1 MEQIVSRLFR
11 RQLPGM
17 AASSQARALS
27 RRDVL
32 RAAAAATLAGS
43 AVGTLAA
50 CGKNDDEGADA
61 NGVVTLDLWHGQVD
75 TGKAAIDSLIT
86 AFNSSHP
93 KIKVVG
99 GGGGVTADS
108 MLQKVTAGL
117 AAGSFPDIAY
127 IFGSDLASLTKS
139 PKVADLTGQL
149 KIDDYWPA
157 AKDAVSVKGKV
168 RAAPAL
174 LDSLCVVY
182 NKKLFAAAG
191 VPAPKAGWTW
201 DDFVATS
208 KQLTNPA
215 KGVFGTGWPGV
226 GDEDTVWRI
235 WPMIWDL
242 GGDVVSGDGK
252 KVGFDSVGAQA
263 LGTLDRLRTDK
274 SLYVDPKPGSEQLY
288 QVFLGGR
295 MGMVATGPW
304 QLPELKDAGLDY
316 GVVPLPSYSGKPL
329 TISGPDTW
337 TIFDNG
343 KAKVKAATEFVT
355 WLAEPAQDI
364 QWDMKGG
371 SLPITKATADLPQWK
386 KHSAETN
393 GLDVFVKA
401 LDTARVRPTITTYP
415 QISQHVGEAI
425 AAVLLGKQSPA
436 DALKQAVDQCNQVL
450 AVPS

>member
-1 MEQIVSRLFR
+1 M
-11 RQLPGM
+11 
-17 AASSQARALS
+17 SQHALTLS

-32 RAAAAATLAGS
+32 RAAAAVAA
-43 AVGTLAA
+43 AGTLGA
-50 CGKNDDEGADA
+50 CGKNNEDAGAGPD
-61 NGVVTLDLWHGQVD
+61 GVVSVDLWHGQVD
-75 TGKAAIDSLIT
+75 TGKAAIDALINE
-86 AFNSSHP
+86 FNKSHP
-93 KIKVVG
+93 NIKVVG

-117 AAGSFPDIAY
+117 AAGSYPDVAY

-139 PKVADLTGQL
+139 PKVADLTGAL

-182 NKKLFAAAG
+182 NKKLFTAAG
-191 VPAPKAGWTW
+191 VPAPQAGWTW
-201 DDFVATS
+201 DDFVTTA
-208 KQLTNPA
+208 KALTNPG
-215 KGVFGTGWPGV
+215 KGIFGTGWPGV

-252 KVGFDSVGAQA
+252 KVGFDQVGEQA
-263 LGTLDRLRTDK
+263 LGTLDRLRSDK

-295 MGMVATGPW
+295 MAMVATGPW
-304 QLPELKDAGLDY
+304 QLPELIDNHLDY
-316 GVVPLPSYSGKPL
+316 GVVPLPSYSGKPV

-337 TIFDNG
+337 TVFDNG
-343 KAKVKAATEFVT
+343 KAKVQAATEFVK
-355 WLAEPAQDI
+355 WMADPAQDI
-364 QWDMKGG
+364 QWDMEGG
-371 SLPITKATADLPQWK
+371 SLPITKATAELPQWK
-386 KHSAETN
+386 KHSTETN

-401 LDTARVRPTITTYP
+401 LDSAKVRPTITTYP
-415 QISQHVGEAI
+415 QISQNLGQAI
-425 AAVLLGKQSPA
+425 AAVLLGKQSPG
-436 DALKQAVDQCNQVL
+436 DAIKQAVDQCNQVL
-450 AVPS
+450 AVPN

>member
-1 MEQIVSRLFR
+1 M
-11 RQLPGM
+11 
-17 AASSQARALS
+17 SQHARNLS
-27 RRDVL
+27 RRDLL
-32 RAAAAATLAGS
+32 RAAAATVAAGS
-43 AVGTLAA
+43 LAA
-50 CGKNDDEGADA
+50 CGKQDDGADA

-75 TGKAAIDSLIT
+75 LGKAAIDSLIA
-86 AFNSSHP
+86 AFNQSHP

-117 AAGSFPDIAY
+117 AAGSYPDIAY

-139 PKVADLTGQL
+139 PKVADLTGKL

-182 NKKLFAAAG
+182 NKKLFKAAG
-191 VPAPKAGWTW
+191 VAPPKDGWTW
-201 DDFVATS
+201 DDFVATA

-215 KGVFGTGWPGV
+215 KGVFGAGWPGV

-252 KVGFDSVGAQA
+252 KVGFDTVGAQA
-263 LGTLDRLRTDK
+263 LGTLDKLRTDK

-304 QLPELKDAGLDY
+304 QLPELKDAGVDY
-316 GVVPLPSYSGKPL
+316 GVVPLPTYSGKPV

-337 TIFDNG
+337 TVFDNG
-343 KAKVKAATEFVT
+343 KAKVQAATEFVS

-364 QWDMKGG
+364 QWDVKGG
-371 SLPITKATADLPQWK
+371 SLPITKATADLPAWK

-393 GLDVFVKA
+393 GLEVFVKA
-401 LDTARVRPTITTYP
+401 LDTAKVRPTITTYP
-415 QISQHVGEAI
+415 KISEQVGQAI
-425 AAVLLGKQSPA
+425 AAVLLGKQSPE
-436 DALKQAVDQCNQVL
+436 DALKQAVDQCNQLL

>member
-1 MEQIVSRLFR
+1 M
-11 RQLPGM
+11 
-17 AASSQARALS
+17 SQHARTVS

-32 RAAAAATLAGS
+32 RAAAALA
-43 AVGTLAA
+43 AVGTVGTVGA
-50 CGKNDDEGADA
+50 CGGKDDDSAG
-61 NGVVTLDLWHGQVD
+61 GVVTVDLWHGQVD
-75 TGKAAIDSLIT
+75 TGKAAIDALINE
-86 AFNSSHP
+86 FNSTHP
-93 KIKVVG
+93 SIKVVG

-139 PKVADLTGQL
+139 PKVADLTGAVAV
-149 KIDDYWPA
+149 DDYWPA
-157 AKDAVSVKGKV
+157 AKDAVTVKGKV

-191 VPAPKAGWTW
+191 IPAPKPGWTW
-201 DDFVATS
+201 DDFTTLS

-215 KGVFGTGWPGV
+215 KGVFGTGWPGA
-226 GDEDTVWRI
+226 GDEDTVWRL
-235 WPMIWDL
+235 WPMVWDL
-242 GGDVVSGDGK
+242 GGDVVTGDGK
-252 KVGFDSVGAQA
+252 KVAFDSVGAQA

-304 QLPELKDAGLDY
+304 QLPELKDAGIAY
-316 GVVPLPSYSGKPL
+316 GVAPLPTYSGKPL

-337 TIFDNG
+337 TVFDNG

-371 SLPITKATADLPQWK
+371 SLPITKATAELPQWK
-386 KHSAETN
+386 KHSSQTN
-393 GLDVFVKA
+393 GLDVFVTA
-401 LDTARVRPTITTYP
+401 LETAKVRPTIPAYP
-415 QISQHVGEAI
+415 QISQHLGEAI
-425 AAVLLGKQSPA
+425 VAVLLGKLSPD
-436 DALKQAVDQCNQVL
+436 DAIKQAVEQSNQVL

>member
-1 MEQIVSRLFR
+1 M
-11 RQLPGM
+11 
-17 AASSQARALS
+17 SQHARTLS
-27 RRDVL
+27 RRDAL
-32 RAAAAATLAGS
+32 RAAAAVA
-43 AVGTLAA
+43 AVGTLGA
-50 CGKNDDEGADA
+50 CGGKDDDSAG
-61 NGVVTLDLWHGQVD
+61 GVVTLDLWHGQVD
-75 TGKAAIDSLIT
+75 LGKAAIDALINE
-86 AFNSSHP
+86 FNSTHP
-93 KIKVVG
+93 SIKVVG

-139 PKVADLTGQL
+139 PKVADLTGAVAV
-149 KIDDYWPA
+149 DDYWPA
-157 AKDAVSVKGKV
+157 AKDAVTVKGKV

-191 VPAPKAGWTW
+191 VAEPKAGWTW
-201 DDFVATS
+201 DDFTTTAQT
-208 KQLTNPA
+208 LTNPG
-215 KGVFGTGWPGV
+215 KGIFGTGWPGV
-226 GDEDTVWRI
+226 GDEDTVWRL

-304 QLPELKDAGLDY
+304 QLPELKDNGLEY

-337 TIFDNG
+337 TVFDNG

-355 WLAEPAQDI
+355 WLAKPEQDI

-371 SLPITKATADLPQWK
+371 SLPITKATAELPEWK
-386 KHSAETN
+386 KHSTETN
-393 GLDVFVKA
+393 GLDVFVTA
-401 LDTARVRPTITTYP
+401 LETAKVRPTIPAYP
-415 QISQHVGEAI
+415 QISQHLGQAI
-425 AAVLLGKQSPA
+425 VAVLLGKQSPD
-436 DALKQAVDQCNQVL
+436 DAIKQAVEQSNQVL

>member
-1 MEQIVSRLFR
+1 M
-11 RQLPGM
+11 
-17 AASSQARALS
+17 SQHALTLS
-27 RRDVL
+27 RRDLL
-32 RAAAAATLAGS
+32 RAAAAVAA
-43 AVGTLAA
+43 AGTLGA
-50 CGKNDDEGADA
+50 CGKNDDDEGAGA
-61 NGVVTLDLWHGQVD
+61 EGVVTVDLWHGQVD
-75 TGKAAIDSLIT
+75 TGKAAIDALINE
-86 AFNSSHP
+86 FNKTHP
-93 KIKVVG
+93 NIKVVG

-117 AAGSFPDIAY
+117 AAGSFPDVAY

-139 PKVADLTGQL
+139 PKVADLTDAL

-174 LDSLCVVY
+174 LDSLCLVY
-182 NKKLFAAAG
+182 NKKLFTAAG
-191 VPAPKAGWTW
+191 LPEPQAGWTW
-201 DDFVATS
+201 DDFVTTAQ
-208 KQLTNPA
+208 KLTNPA

-252 KVGFDSVGAQA
+252 KVGFDQVGEQA

-304 QLPELKDAGLDY
+304 QLPELIDNGLEY
-316 GVVPLPSYSGKPL
+316 GVVPLPSYSGKPV

-337 TIFDNG
+337 TVFDNG
-343 KAKVKAATEFVT
+343 KAKVKAATEFVK
-355 WLAEPAQDI
+355 WMAEPAQDI

-371 SLPITKATADLPQWK
+371 SLPITKATAELPQWT

-401 LDTARVRPTITTYP
+401 LDAAKVRPTITAYP
-415 QISQHVGEAI
+415 QISQHLGEAI
-425 AAVLLGKQSPA
+425 VAVLLGKQSPG
-436 DALKQAVDQCNQVL
+436 DAIKQAVDQCNQVL
-450 AVPS
+450 AVPN

>member
-1 MEQIVSRLFR
+1 M
-11 RQLPGM
+11 
-17 AASSQARALS
+17 SQHALTLS

-32 RAAAAATLAGS
+32 RAAAAVAA
-43 AVGTLAA
+43 AGTLGA
-50 CGKNDDEGADA
+50 CGKNQEDTKGAG
-61 NGVVTLDLWHGQVD
+61 GVVSVDLWHGQVD
-75 TGKAAIDSLIT
+75 TGKAAIDALINE
-86 AFNSSHP
+86 FNKTHP
-93 KIKVVG
+93 NIKVVG

-117 AAGSFPDIAY
+117 AAGSYPDVAY

-139 PKVADLTGQL
+139 PKVADLTGAL

-191 VPAPKAGWTW
+191 VPAPQAGWTW
-201 DDFVATS
+201 DDFITAA
-208 KQLTNPA
+208 KALTNPG
-215 KGVFGTGWPGV
+215 KGIFGTGWPGV

-252 KVGFDSVGAQA
+252 KVGFDQVGEQA

-295 MGMVATGPW
+295 MAMVATGPW
-304 QLPELKDAGLDY
+304 QLPELIDNHLDY
-316 GVVPLPSYSGKPL
+316 DVVPLPSYSGRPV

-337 TIFDNG
+337 TVFDNG
-343 KAKVKAATEFVT
+343 KAKVQAATEFVK
-355 WLAEPAQDI
+355 WMADPAQDI
-364 QWDMKGG
+364 QWDMEGG
-371 SLPITKATADLPQWK
+371 SLPITKATAALPQWK
-386 KHSAETN
+386 KHSTETN

-401 LDTARVRPTITTYP
+401 LDTARVRPTITAYP
-415 QISQHVGEAI
+415 QISQHLGEAI
-425 AAVLLGKQSPA
+425 VAVLLGKQSPG
-436 DALKQAVDQCNQVL
+436 DAIKQAVDQCNQVL
-450 AVPS
+450 AVPN

>member
-1 MEQIVSRLFR
+1 M
-11 RQLPGM
+11 
-17 AASSQARALS
+17 SQHARNLS

-32 RAAAAATLAGS
+32 RAAAAAA
-43 AVGTLAA
+43 AAGTLAA
-50 CGKNDDEGADA
+50 CGKNDGDGADP

-75 TGKAAIDSLIT
+75 LGKAALDSLIA
-86 AFNSSHP
+86 AFNQSHP

-117 AAGSFPDIAY
+117 AAGSYPDIAY

-182 NKKLFAAAG
+182 NKKLFSAAG
-191 VPAPKAGWTW
+191 VAPPKDGWTW
-201 DDFVATS
+201 DDFVAMS

-215 KGVFGTGWPGV
+215 NGIFGTGWPGV

-252 KVGFDSVGAQA
+252 KVGFDTVGAQA
-263 LGTLDRLRTDK
+263 LGTLDRLRADK

-316 GVVPLPSYSGKPL
+316 GVVPLPSYSGKPI

-355 WLAEPAQDI
+355 WLADPAQDI
-364 QWDMKGG
+364 QWDIKGG
-371 SLPITKATADLPQWK
+371 SLPITKATAELPAWK

-393 GLDVFVKA
+393 GLEVFVTA
-401 LDTARVRPTITTYP
+401 LDTAKVRPTITTYP

-425 AAVLLGKQSPA
+425 SAVLLGKQSPA

>member
-1 MEQIVSRLFR
+1 M
-11 RQLPGM
+11 
-17 AASSQARALS
+17 SQHALTLS

-32 RAAAAATLAGS
+32 RAAAAVAA
-43 AVGTLAA
+43 AGTLGA
-50 CGKNDDEGADA
+50 CGKNQEDTKGAG
-61 NGVVTLDLWHGQVD
+61 GVVSVDLWHGQVD
-75 TGKAAIDSLIT
+75 TGKAAIDALINE
-86 AFNSSHP
+86 FNKTHP
-93 KIKVVG
+93 NIKVVG

-117 AAGSFPDIAY
+117 AAGSYPDVAY

-139 PKVADLTGQL
+139 PKVADLTGAL

-191 VPAPKAGWTW
+191 VPAPQAGWTW
-201 DDFVATS
+201 DDFITAA
-208 KQLTNPA
+208 KALTNPG
-215 KGVFGTGWPGV
+215 KGIFGTGWPGV

-252 KVGFDSVGAQA
+252 KVGFDQVGEQA

-295 MGMVATGPW
+295 MAMVATGPW
-304 QLPELKDAGLDY
+304 QLPELIDNHLDY
-316 GVVPLPSYSGKPL
+316 GVVPLPSYSGKPV

-337 TIFDNG
+337 TVFDNG
-343 KAKVKAATEFVT
+343 KAKVQAATEFVK
-355 WLAEPAQDI
+355 WMADPAQDI
-364 QWDMKGG
+364 QWDMEGG
-371 SLPITKATADLPQWK
+371 SLPITKATAELPQWK
-386 KHSAETN
+386 KHSTETN

-401 LDTARVRPTITTYP
+401 LDSAKVRPTITAYP
-415 QISQHVGEAI
+415 QISQNLGQAI
-425 AAVLLGKQSPA
+425 AAVLLGKQSPG
-436 DALKQAVDQCNQVL
+436 DAIKQAVDQCNQVL
-450 AVPS
+450 AVPN

>member
-1 MEQIVSRLFR
+1 M
-11 RQLPGM
+11 
-17 AASSQARALS
+17 SQHALTLS
-27 RRDVL
+27 RRDLL
-32 RAAAAATLAGS
+32 RAAAAVAA
-43 AVGTLAA
+43 AGTLGA
-50 CGKNDDEGADA
+50 CGKNDDDEGAGA
-61 NGVVTLDLWHGQVD
+61 EGVVTVDLWHGQVD
-75 TGKAAIDSLIT
+75 TGKAAIDALINE
-86 AFNSSHP
+86 FNKTHP
-93 KIKVVG
+93 NIKVVG

-117 AAGSFPDIAY
+117 AAGSFPDVAY

-139 PKVADLTGQL
+139 PKVADLTDAL

-174 LDSLCVVY
+174 LDSLCLVY
-182 NKKLFAAAG
+182 NKKLFTAAG
-191 VPAPKAGWTW
+191 LPEPQAGWTW
-201 DDFVATS
+201 DDFVTTAQ
-208 KQLTNPA
+208 KLTNPA

-252 KVGFDSVGAQA
+252 KVGFDQVGEQA

-304 QLPELKDAGLDY
+304 QLPELIDNGLEY
-316 GVVPLPSYSGKPL
+316 GVVPLPSYSGKPV

-337 TIFDNG
+337 TVFDNG
-343 KAKVKAATEFVT
+343 KAKVKAATEFVK
-355 WLAEPAQDI
+355 WMAEPAQDI

-371 SLPITKATADLPQWK
+371 SLPITKATAELPQWK

-401 LDTARVRPTITTYP
+401 LDAAKVRPTITAYP
-415 QISQHVGEAI
+415 QISQHLGEAI
-425 AAVLLGKQSPA
+425 VAVLLGKQSPG
-436 DALKQAVDQCNQVL
+436 DAIKQAVDQCNQVL
-450 AVPS
+450 AVPN

>member
-1 MEQIVSRLFR
+1 M
-11 RQLPGM
+11 
-17 AASSQARALS
+17 SQHARNLS

-32 RAAAAATLAGS
+32 RAAAAAA
-43 AVGTLAA
+43 AAGTLAA
-50 CGKNDDEGADA
+50 CGKNDGQGAGAD
-61 NGVVTLDLWHGQVD
+61 GVVTLDLWHGQVD
-75 TGKAAIDSLIT
+75 LGKAAIDSLIA
-86 AFNSSHP
+86 AFNQSHP

-117 AAGSFPDIAY
+117 AAGSYPDIAY

-182 NKKLFAAAG
+182 NKLLFKAAG
-191 VPAPKAGWTW
+191 VAPPKDGWTW
-201 DDFVATS
+201 DDFVATA

-252 KVGFDSVGAQA
+252 KVGFDAVGEQA

-304 QLPELKDAGLDY
+304 QLPALKDAGIDY
-316 GVVPLPSYSGKPL
+316 GVVPLPTYSGKPV

-343 KAKVKAATEFVT
+343 KAKVKAATEFVS

-364 QWDMKGG
+364 QWDIKGG
-371 SLPITKATADLPQWK
+371 SLPITKATADLPAWK

-393 GLDVFVKA
+393 GLEVFVKV
-401 LDTARVRPTITTYP
+401 LDTAKVRPTITTYP
-415 QISQHVGEAI
+415 KISEQVGQAI

-436 DALKQAVDQCNQVL
+436 DALKQAVDQCNQLL

>member
-1 MEQIVSRLFR
+1 M
-11 RQLPGM
+11 
-17 AASSQARALS
+17 SQHARNLS

-32 RAAAAATLAGS
+32 RAAAAAA
-43 AVGTLAA
+43 AVGALGA
-50 CGKNDDEGADA
+50 CGKNDNGPADP

-75 TGKAAIDSLIT
+75 TGKAAIDTLIT
-86 AFNSSHP
+86 AFNKSHP

-99 GGGGVTADS
+99 GGGGVTSDS

-117 AAGSFPDIAY
+117 AAGSYPDIAY

-139 PKVADLTGQL
+139 PKVADLTGAL

-191 VPAPKAGWTW
+191 LPAPKAGWTW
-201 DDFVATS
+201 DDFVAMA

-215 KGVFGTGWPGV
+215 KGIFGTGWPGV

-252 KVGFDSVGAQA
+252 KVGFDSVGSQA

-304 QLPELKDAGLDY
+304 QLPELIDNGLEY
-316 GVVPLPSYSGKPL
+316 GVVPLPSYSGKPV

-337 TIFDNG
+337 TVFDNG
-343 KAKVKAATEFVT
+343 KAKVKAATEFVA

-364 QWDMKGG
+364 QWDVKGG
-371 SLPITKATADLPQWK
+371 SLPITKATAELPQWK

-393 GLDVFVKA
+393 GLDVFVTA
-401 LDTARVRPTITTYP
+401 LDTAKVRPTIPTYP

>member
-1 MEQIVSRLFR
+1 M
-11 RQLPGM
+11 
-17 AASSQARALS
+17 SQHARNLS

-32 RAAAAATLAGS
+32 RAAAAVAA
-43 AVGTLAA
+43 AGTLGA

-75 TGKAAIDSLIT
+75 TGKAAIDSLIA
-86 AFNSSHP
+86 AFNQSHP
-93 KIKVVG
+93 NIKVVG

-117 AAGSFPDIAY
+117 AAGSYPDIAY

-191 VPAPKAGWTW
+191 VAPPEAGWTW
-201 DDFVATS
+201 DDFVGAA

-215 KGVFGTGWPGV
+215 KGAFGTGWPGV

-242 GGDVVSGDGK
+242 GGDVISGDGK
-252 KVGFDSVGAQA
+252 KVGFDAVGSKA
-263 LGTLDRLRTDK
+263 LETLDRLRVDK

-304 QLPELKDAGLDY
+304 QLPELKDNGLEY
-316 GVVPLPSYSGKPL
+316 GVVPLPSYSGKPM

-355 WLAEPAQDI
+355 WLADPAQDI
-364 QWDMKGG
+364 QWDIKGG
-371 SLPITKATADLPQWK
+371 SLPITKATAELPQWK

-393 GLDVFVKA
+393 GLDVFVTA
-401 LDTARVRPTITTYP
+401 LDTAKVRPTISTYP

-450 AVPS
+450 AVPN

>member
-1 MEQIVSRLFR
+1 M
-11 RQLPGM
+11 
-17 AASSQARALS
+17 SQHARNLS

-32 RAAAAATLAGS
+32 RAAAAVT
-43 AVGTLAA
+43 AVGALGA
-50 CGKNDDEGADA
+50 CGKNDDEGADP

-75 TGKAAIDSLIT
+75 LGKAAIDSLIS
-86 AFNSSHP
+86 AFNQSHP

-117 AAGSFPDIAY
+117 AAGSYPDIAY

-157 AKDAVSVKGKV
+157 AKDAVSVKDKV

-182 NKKLFAAAG
+182 NKKLFTAAG
-191 VPAPKAGWTW
+191 VAPPKDGWTW
-201 DDFVATS
+201 DDFVTTA
-208 KQLTNPA
+208 KQLTNSA

-252 KVGFDSVGAQA
+252 KVGFDSVGTKA
-263 LGTLDRLRTDK
+263 LETLDRLRTDK

-304 QLPELKDAGLDY
+304 QLPEIKETGIEY
-316 GVVPLPSYSGKPL
+316 GVVPLPTYSGKPV

-355 WLAEPAQDI
+355 WLADPAQDI
-364 QWDMKGG
+364 QWDIKGG
-371 SLPITKATADLPQWK
+371 SLPITKATADLPAWK

-401 LDTARVRPTITTYP
+401 LDTAKVRPTITAYP
-415 QISQHVGEAI
+415 QISQHLGEAI
-425 AAVLLGKQSPA
+425 AAVLLGKRSPA

-450 AVPS
+450 AVPN

>member
-1 MEQIVSRLFR
+1 M
-11 RQLPGM
+11 
-17 AASSQARALS
+17 SQHARNLS

-32 RAAAAATLAGS
+32 RAAAAVA
-43 AVGTLAA
+43 AVGTVGA
-50 CGKNDDEGADA
+50 CGKNDDEGADP

-75 TGKAAIDSLIT
+75 LGKAAIDSLIA
-86 AFNSSHP
+86 AFNQSHP

-117 AAGSFPDIAY
+117 AAGSYPDIAY

-149 KIDDYWPA
+149 KVDGYWPA
-157 AKDAVSVKGKV
+157 VKDAVSVKGKV

-191 VPAPKAGWTW
+191 VAPPAAGWTW

-208 KQLTNPA
+208 KQLTDPA

-252 KVGFDSVGAQA
+252 KAGFDAVGTKA
-263 LGTLDRLRTDK
+263 LETLDRLRTDK

-316 GVVPLPSYSGKPL
+316 GVVPLPSYSGKPI

-343 KAKVKAATEFVT
+343 KAKVKAATEFVS
-355 WLAEPAQDI
+355 WLADPAQDL
-364 QWDMKGG
+364 QWDIKGG
-371 SLPITKATADLPQWK
+371 SLPITKATAEMPEWK
-386 KHSAETN
+386 KHSAATH
-393 GLDVFVKA
+393 GLDVFVTA
-401 LDTARVRPTITTYP
+401 LDTAKVRPTISTYP

>member
-1 MEQIVSRLFR
+1 
-11 RQLPGM
+11 
-17 AASSQARALS
+17 LS
-27 RRDVL
+27 RRDLL
-32 RAAAAATLAGS
+32 RAAAAVT
-43 AVGTLAA
+43 AVGAVGA
-50 CGKNDDEGADA
+50 CGNDDDEGVGAD
-61 NGVVTLDLWHGQVD
+61 GVVTLDLWHGQVD
-75 TGKAAIDSLIT
+75 LGKAAVDSLIS
-86 AFNSSHP
+86 AFNQSHP

-117 AAGSFPDIAY
+117 AAGSYPDIAY

-139 PKVADLTGQL
+139 PKVADLTGKL

-174 LDSLCVVY
+174 LDSLCLVY

-191 VPAPKAGWTW
+191 VAPPKSGWTW
-201 DDFVATS
+201 DDFVGMA

-215 KGVFGTGWPGV
+215 KGIFGTGWPGV

-242 GGDVVSGDGK
+242 GGDVVSDRGDAGKESGTDGK
-252 KVGFDSVGAQA
+252 KVGFDAVGAKA
-263 LGTLDRLRTDK
+263 LETLDRLRSDK
-274 SLYVDPKPGSEQLY
+274 SIYVDPKPGSEQLY

-304 QLPELKDAGLDY
+304 QLPELNDNGIEY
-316 GVVPLPSYSGKPL
+316 GVVPLPSYSGKPV

-364 QWDMKGG
+364 QWDIKGG
-371 SLPITKATADLPQWK
+371 SLPITKATAELPQWK
-386 KHSAETN
+386 EHSAKTN
-393 GLDVFVKA
+393 GLDVFVTA
-401 LDTARVRPTITTYP
+401 LDTAKVRPTIPTYP
-415 QISQHVGEAI
+415 QLSQHLGEAI
-425 AAVLLGKQSPA
+425 SAVLLGKQTPA
-436 DALKQAVDQCNQVL
+436 DALKKAVDQCNQVL
-450 AVPS
+450 AVPN

>member
-1 MEQIVSRLFR
+1 M
-11 RQLPGM
+11 
-17 AASSQARALS
+17 SQHARTLS

-32 RAAAAATLAGS
+32 RAAAAAA
-43 AVGTLAA
+43 AVGTLGA
-50 CGKNDDEGADA
+50 CGKNDDEGADP
-61 NGVVTLDLWHGQVD
+61 NGVVTVDLWHGQVD
-75 TGKAAIDSLIT
+75 TGKAAIDALIKE
-86 AFNSSHP
+86 FNTSHP

-99 GGGGVTADS
+99 GGGGVTA
-108 MLQKVTAGL
+108 GL
-117 AAGSFPDIAY
+117 AAGSYPDIAY

-139 PKVADLTGQL
+139 PKVADLTDAL

-174 LDSLCVVY
+174 LDSLCLVY
-182 NKKLFAAAG
+182 NKKLFTAAG
-191 VPAPKAGWTW
+191 LPEPQAGWTW
-201 DDFVATS
+201 DDFVTTAQ
-208 KQLTNPA
+208 KLTNPA

-252 KVGFDSVGAQA
+252 KVGFDQVGEKA

-304 QLPELKDAGLDY
+304 QLPELIDNGLEY
-316 GVVPLPSYSGKPL
+316 GVVPLPSYSGKPV

-337 TIFDNG
+337 TVFDNG

-355 WLAEPAQDI
+355 WMAEPAQDI
-364 QWDMKGG
+364 QWDMEGG
-371 SLPITKATADLPQWK
+371 SLPITKATAELPQWK
-386 KHSAETN
+386 KHSTETN

-401 LDTARVRPTITTYP
+401 LDTAKVRPTITTYP
-415 QISQHVGEAI
+415 QISQHLGQAI

-436 DALKQAVDQCNQVL
+436 DAVKQAVDQCNQVL

>member
-1 MEQIVSRLFR
+1 MSNL
-11 RQLPGM
+11 
-17 AASSQARALS
+17 ARPALALS

-32 RAAAAATLAGS
+32 RAAAAVAA
-43 AVGTLAA
+43 AGTLGA
-50 CGKNDDEGADA
+50 CGKNNDDAGAGPD
-61 NGVVTLDLWHGQVD
+61 GVVTLDLWHGQVD
-75 TGKAAIDSLIT
+75 TGKVAIDALINE
-86 AFNSSHP
+86 FNKTHP
-93 KIKVVG
+93 NIKVVG

-117 AAGSFPDIAY
+117 AAGSFPDVAY

-139 PKVADLTGQL
+139 PKVADLTGAL
-149 KIDDYWPA
+149 RIDDYWPA

-182 NKKLFAAAG
+182 NKKLLAAAG

-201 DDFVATS
+201 DDFVTTAQ
-208 KQLTNPA
+208 KLTNPA
-215 KGVFGTGWPGV
+215 KGIFGTGWPGV

-252 KVGFDSVGAQA
+252 KVGFDQVGEQA
-263 LGTLDRLRTDK
+263 LGILDRLRSDK

-304 QLPELKDAGLDY
+304 QLPELIDNHLEY
-316 GVVPLPSYSGKPL
+316 GVVPLPTYSGKPL

-337 TIFDNG
+337 TVFDNG
-343 KAKVKAATEFVT
+343 KAKVKAATEFVR
-355 WLAEPAQDI
+355 WMAEPAQDI
-364 QWDMKGG
+364 QWDTKGG
-371 SLPITKATADLPQWK
+371 SLPITKATAELPQWK
-386 KHSAETN
+386 KHAAETN
-393 GLDVFVKA
+393 GLDVFVTA

-425 AAVLLGKQSPA
+425 VAVLLGKQSPG
-436 DALKQAVDQCNQVL
+436 DAIKQAVDQCNQVL
-450 AVPS
+450 AVPN

>member
-1 MEQIVSRLFR
+1 M
-11 RQLPGM
+11 
-17 AASSQARALS
+17 SQHARNLS
-27 RRDVL
+27 RRAVL
-32 RAAAAATLAGS
+32 RAAAAATA
-43 AVGTLAA
+43 AVTAETLAA
-50 CGKNDDEGADA
+50 CGKNDNQGADA

-75 TGKAAIDSLIT
+75 LGKAVIDSLIA
-86 AFNSSHP
+86 AFNQSHP

-117 AAGSFPDIAY
+117 AAGSYPDIAY

-191 VPAPKAGWTW
+191 VPAPKPGWTW
-201 DDFVATS
+201 DDFTALS

-252 KVGFDSVGAQA
+252 KVGFDTVGAQA
-263 LGTLDRLRTDK
+263 LGTLDKLRTDK

-304 QLPELKDAGLDY
+304 QLPQLKDAGLDY
-316 GVVPLPSYSGKPL
+316 GVVPLPTYSGKPV

-337 TIFDNG
+337 TVFDNG
-343 KAKVKAATEFVT
+343 KAKVKAATEFVS
-355 WLAEPAQDI
+355 WLADPAQDI
-364 QWDMKGG
+364 QWDIKGG
-371 SLPITKATADLPQWK
+371 SLPITKATADLPAWK

-401 LDTARVRPTITTYP
+401 LDTAKVRPTITTYP
-415 QISQHVGEAI
+415 KISEQVGQAI
-425 AAVLLGKQSPA
+425 AAVLLGKQSPE
-436 DALKQAVDQCNQVL
+436 DALKQAVDQCNQLL

>member
-1 MEQIVSRLFR
+1 MH
-11 RQLPGM
+11 
-17 AASSQARALS
+17 ARTLS

-32 RAAAAATLAGS
+32 RAAAAATVAGS
-43 AVGTLAA
+43 LAA

-93 KIKVVG
+93 NIKVVG

-117 AAGSFPDIAY
+117 AAGSYPDIAY

-139 PKVADLTGQL
+139 PKVADLTGAL

-191 VPAPKAGWTW
+191 VQPPKDGWTW

-215 KGVFGTGWPGV
+215 KGIFGTGWPGV

-242 GGDVVSGDGK
+242 GGDVVSSDGK

-304 QLPELKDAGLDY
+304 QLPELKDAGVDY

-337 TIFDNG
+337 TVFDNG
-343 KAKVKAATEFVT
+343 KAKVKAATEFVA

-371 SLPITKATADLPQWK
+371 SLPITKATAELPQWK
-386 KHSAETN
+386 KHSTETN

-401 LDTARVRPTITTYP
+401 LDTAKVRPTITTYP
-415 QISQHVGEAI
+415 QISQHLGEAI
-425 AAVLLGKQSPA
+425 ASVLLGKASPD

-450 AVPS
+450 AVPN

>member
-1 MEQIVSRLFR
+1 M
-11 RQLPGM
+11 
-17 AASSQARALS
+17 SQHALTLS

-32 RAAAAATLAGS
+32 RAAAAVAA
-43 AVGTLAA
+43 AGTLGA
-50 CGKNDDEGADA
+50 CGKSKEDPKGAG
-61 NGVVTLDLWHGQVD
+61 GVVSVDLWHGQVD
-75 TGKAAIDSLIT
+75 TGKAAIDALINE
-86 AFNSSHP
+86 FNKSHP
-93 KIKVVG
+93 NIKVVG

-117 AAGSFPDIAY
+117 AGGSYPDVAY

-139 PKVADLTGQL
+139 PKVADLTGAL

-174 LDSLCVVY
+174 LDSLCLVY

-191 VPAPKAGWTW
+191 VPAPQAGWTW
-201 DDFVATS
+201 DDFVTTA
-208 KQLTNPA
+208 KALTNPG
-215 KGVFGTGWPGV
+215 KGIFGTGWPGV

-252 KVGFDSVGAQA
+252 KVGFDQVGEQA
-263 LGTLDRLRTDK
+263 LGTLDRLRSDK

-295 MGMVATGPW
+295 MAMVATGPW
-304 QLPELKDAGLDY
+304 QLPELIDNHLDY
-316 GVVPLPSYSGKPL
+316 GVVPLPSYSGKPV

-337 TIFDNG
+337 TVFDNG
-343 KAKVKAATEFVT
+343 KAKVQAATEFVK
-355 WLAEPAQDI
+355 WMADPAQDI
-364 QWDMKGG
+364 QWDMEGG
-371 SLPITKATADLPQWK
+371 SLPITKATAELPQWK
-386 KHSAETN
+386 KHSTETN

-401 LDTARVRPTITTYP
+401 LDSAKVRPTITAYP
-415 QISQHVGEAI
+415 QISQNLGQAI
-425 AAVLLGKQSPA
+425 AAVLLGKQSPG
-436 DALKQAVDQCNQVL
+436 DAIKQAVDQCNQVL
-450 AVPS
+450 AVPN

>member
-1 MEQIVSRLFR
+1 M
-11 RQLPGM
+11 
-17 AASSQARALS
+17 SQHALTLS

-32 RAAAAATLAGS
+32 RAAAAVAA
-43 AVGTLAA
+43 AGTLGA
-50 CGKNDDEGADA
+50 CGKNQEDTKGAG
-61 NGVVTLDLWHGQVD
+61 GVVSVDLWHGQVD
-75 TGKAAIDSLIT
+75 TGKAAIDALINE
-86 AFNSSHP
+86 FNKTHP
-93 KIKVVG
+93 NIKVVG

-117 AAGSFPDIAY
+117 AAGSYPDVAY

-139 PKVADLTGQL
+139 PKVADLTGAL

-191 VPAPKAGWTW
+191 VPAPQAGWTW
-201 DDFVATS
+201 DDFITTA
-208 KQLTNPA
+208 KALTNPG
-215 KGVFGTGWPGV
+215 KGIFGTGWPGV

-252 KVGFDSVGAQA
+252 KVGFDQVGEQA

-295 MGMVATGPW
+295 MAMVATGPW
-304 QLPELKDAGLDY
+304 QLPELIDNHLDY
-316 GVVPLPSYSGKPL
+316 GVVPLPSYSGNPVS
-329 TISGPDTW
+329 ISGPDTW
-337 TIFDNG
+337 TVFDNG
-343 KAKVKAATEFVT
+343 KAKVQAATEFVK
-355 WLAEPAQDI
+355 WMADPAQDI
-364 QWDMKGG
+364 QWDMEGG
-371 SLPITKATADLPQWK
+371 SLPITKATAELPQWK
-386 KHSAETN
+386 KHSTETN

-401 LDTARVRPTITTYP
+401 LDSAKVRPTITAYP
-415 QISQHVGEAI
+415 QISQNLGQAI
-425 AAVLLGKQSPA
+425 AAVLLGKQSPG
-436 DALKQAVDQCNQVL
+436 DAIKQAVDQCNQVL
-450 AVPS
+450 AVPN

>member
-1 MEQIVSRLFR
+1 M
-11 RQLPGM
+11 
-17 AASSQARALS
+17 SQHARTLS

-32 RAAAAATLAGS
+32 RAAAAAA

-50 CGKNDDEGADA
+50 CGKNDDDNGVSAD
-61 NGVVTLDLWHGQVD
+61 GVVTLDLWHGQVD
-75 TGKAAIDSLIT
+75 TGKAAIDALINE
-86 AFNSSHP
+86 FNSSHP

-117 AAGSFPDIAY
+117 AADSYPDIAY

-139 PKVADLTGQL
+139 PKVADLTGAL
-149 KIDDYWPA
+149 KIDDYWPV
-157 AKDAVSVKGKV
+157 AKDAVSVKDKI

-174 LDSLCVVY
+174 LDSLCLVY

-191 VPAPKAGWTW
+191 VPAPKPGWTW
-201 DDFVATS
+201 DDFVTTS
-208 KQLTNPA
+208 KALTDPG
-215 KGVFGTGWPGV
+215 KGIFGTGWPGV

-242 GGDVVSGDGK
+242 GGDVISSDGK
-252 KVGFDSVGAQA
+252 KVGFDQVGEKA

-274 SLYVDPKPGSEQLY
+274 SLYVDPKPGSDQLY

-304 QLPELKDAGLDY
+304 QLPELIDAKLDY
-316 GVVPLPSYSGKPL
+316 GVVPLPSYSGKPV

-337 TIFDNG
+337 TVFDNG
-343 KAKVKAATEFVT
+343 KAKVKAATEFVA
-355 WLAEPAQDI
+355 WMAEPAQDI

-371 SLPITKATADLPQWK
+371 SLPITKATAELPQWT

-401 LDTARVRPTITTYP
+401 LDTAKVRPTITTYP
-415 QISQHVGEAI
+415 QISQNLGQAI

-436 DALKQAVDQCNQVL
+436 DALKQAVDKCNQVL
-450 AVPS
+450 AVPN

>member
-1 MEQIVSRLFR
+1 M
-11 RQLPGM
+11 
-17 AASSQARALS
+17 SQHARNLS

-32 RAAAAATLAGS
+32 RFAAAAAA
-43 AVGTLAA
+43 AGTLAA
-50 CGKNDDEGADA
+50 CGKNDDSGADA

-75 TGKAAIDSLIT
+75 LGKAAIDSLIT
-86 AFNSSHP
+86 AFNQSHP

-117 AAGSFPDIAY
+117 AAGSYPDIAY

-149 KIDDYWPA
+149 EIDGYWPA

-182 NKKLFAAAG
+182 NKKLFSAAG
-191 VPAPKAGWTW
+191 VAPPKNGWTW

-208 KQLTNPA
+208 KQLTDPA

-252 KVGFDSVGAQA
+252 KVGFDSVGVQA
-263 LGTLDRLRTDK
+263 LETLDKLRTDK

-304 QLPELKDAGLDY
+304 QLPELKDNGLEY
-316 GVVPLPSYSGKPL
+316 GVVPLPSYSGKPI

-343 KAKVKAATEFVT
+343 KAKVRAATEFVK
-355 WLAEPAQDI
+355 WLADPAQDI
-364 QWDMKGG
+364 QWDIKGG
-371 SLPITKATADLPQWK
+371 SLPITKATAELPAWQ

-393 GLDVFVKA
+393 GLEVFVKA
-401 LDTARVRPTITTYP
+401 LDTAKVRPTITTYP
-415 QISQHVGEAI
+415 QISQHVGEAV